1 MNQVCMLCVYMWV
14 CLSVQWCLLAIFLL
28 VFDGVFLCLQIV
40 PQEMAENCFW
50 LKVKEERFE
59 NPDMFSQLSLSFSSK
74 SRGKDNLLCLP
85 TNHIGTH
92 SFCYPDT
99 RFYPSKH
106 WETNRLCEIIIIFMK
121 LSQVSTDF
129 PFFYAVSRIR
139 LRKRLA
145 LCQLAEL
152 QSWKCTLHFSTES
165 VYKASLFLHGNR
177 TLSCCGFG

>member
-1 MNQVCMLCVYMWV
+1 M
-14 CLSVQWCLLAIFLL
+14 SSGACLLYFFLL

-74 SRGKDNLLCLP
+74 SRGKDNLLCLSP
-85 TNHIGTH
+85 NHIGTR
-92 SFCYPDT
+92 SFSYPDT
-99 RFYPSKH
+99 RFYPYKH
-106 WETNRLCEIIIIFMK
+106 WETNRLCEILIIFMK
-121 LSQVSTDF
+121 LSQF
-129 PFFYAVSRIR
+129 PPTSSFYAVSTIR
-139 LRKRLA
+139 LSKRLA

-152 QSWKCTLHFSTES
+152 QSWKCTLHVSTES

-177 TLSCCGFG
+177 TLGCGFR